1 VAQVVEAHDGRQLAV
16 KSLGDPVGRPVFLL
30 HGTPGTL
37 DGPLPRG
44 IFLYRLGIRLISY
57 TRPGYPG
64 SDRHENRTVAD
75 AAADVEAIADKLG
88 LGRFS
93 VIGRSG
99 GAPHALACAAAKPL
113 RDRVVCT
120 AALSS
125 LAPYDAHGNGLDWFA
140 GMADSNIEA
149 YRNATSFHKMADSES
164 GLQSLIATFN
174 EHARQVRNN
183 SQGLLNTLW
192 PELVESDRRII
203 GDVALRRIIARAH
216 AEAVRDSIDG
226 WLDDVMALGS
236 PWGFELSDITSPVL
250 LWHGVDDKQSP
261 ASHAK
266 WLAKKI
272 PTADLDLNPGVAHFG
287 AVEILP
293 ETLSWVLRQ
302 VSAPAP
308 IEAPVAP
315 PPVYSERLR
324 GDYAEQSAGSAGGGD
339 VGMIGAEH
347 RP

>member
-1 VAQVVEAHDGRQLAV
+1 VAQVVRTRDGRQLAV
-16 KSLGDPVGRPVFLL
+16 KSLGDPLGRPVFML

-44 IFLYRLGIRLISY
+44 IYLYRLGIRLISY

-64 SDRHENRTVAD
+64 SDRHKGRTVAD

-99 GAPHALACAAAKPL
+99 GAPHALACAASKPL
-113 RDRVVCT
+113 RDRIICT

-125 LAPYDAHGNGLDWFA
+125 LAPYEAHNNGLDWFA
-140 GMADSNIEA
+140 GMANSNIEA
-149 YRNATSFHKMADSES
+149 YRNATNSRDVDDSES

-174 EHARQVRNN
+174 EHAKQVRNN

-192 PELVESDRRII
+192 PELGGSDRQVV
-203 GDVALRRIIARAH
+203 GDVTLRRIIARVH

-236 PWGFELSDITSPVL
+236 PWGFKLSDINSPVL
-250 LWHGVDDKQSP
+250 LWHGVDDRYSP

-266 WLAKKI
+266 WLAKNI
-272 PTADLDLNPGVAHFG
+272 PTADLDLDPDVAHFG

-293 ETLSWVLRQ
+293 ETLIWVLRQ
-302 VSAPAP
+302 MNPVSPIPA
-308 IEAPVAP
+308 
-315 PPVYSERLR
+315 PPVYSERLEI
-324 GDYAEQSAGSAGGGD
+324 DYAKQSAGSGGGSD
-339 VGMIGAEH
+339 VGMIGAKNQL
-347 RP
+347 

>member
-1 VAQVVEAHDGRQLAV
+1 MAQVVRARDGRQLAV
-16 KSLGDPVGRPVFLL
+16 KSLGDPAGRPVFLM

-37 DGPLPRG
+37 DGPVPRG

-64 SDRHENRTVAD
+64 SDRDKDRTVAD
-75 AAADVEAIADKLG
+75 AAADVEAIADKLN
-88 LGRFS
+88 LDRFS

-99 GAPHALACAAAKPL
+99 GAPHALACAAAKSL
-113 RDRVVCT
+113 QDRVICT

-125 LAPYDAHGNGLDWFA
+125 LAPYDAHDNGLDWYA

-149 YRNATSFHKMADSES
+149 YRNATDHES
-164 GLQSLIATFN
+164 DLQPLIATFN

-183 SQGLLNTLW
+183 SQGLLNSLW
-192 PELVESDRRII
+192 PELEGSDKQIV
-203 GDVALRRIIARAH
+203 GDVALRRIIAQSH
-216 AEAVRDSIDG
+216 AKAIRDSVDG

-250 LWHGVDDKQSP
+250 LWHGVDDRYSP
-261 ASHAK
+261 VGHAE

-272 PTADLDLNPGVAHFG
+272 PTADLDLDPGVAHFG

-293 ETLSWVLRQ
+293 ETLTWVLRQ
-302 VSAPAP
+302 VTGRQPDRGAP
-308 IEAPVAP
+308 
-315 PPVYSERLR
+315 RLIR
-324 GDYAEQSAGSAGGGD
+324 TAAD
-339 VGMIGAEH
+339 
-347 RP
+347 

>member
-1 VAQVVEAHDGRQLAV
+1 MGGPVAQVVRAHDGRQLAV

-64 SDRHENRTVAD
+64 STRHEGRTVAD
-75 AAADVEAIADKLG
+75 AATDVEAIADKLD

-99 GAPHALACAAAKPL
+99 GAPHALACAAAKSL
-113 RDRVVCT
+113 RDRVICT

-125 LAPYDAHGNGLDWFA
+125 LAPYDVHGNGLDWFA

-149 YRNATSFHKMADSES
+149 YRNVTNSEPI
-164 GLQSLIATFN
+164 LQSLIATFN
-174 EHARQVRNN
+174 EHAGQVRNN

-192 PELVESDRRII
+192 PELSGSERQVI
-203 GDVALRRIIARAH
+203 GDAALRRIIAHVH
-216 AEAVRDSIDG
+216 AEAVRDTIDG
-226 WLDDVMALGS
+226 WLDDVVALGS
-236 PWGFELSDITSPVL
+236 PWGFELSDIASPVL
-250 LWHGVDDKQSP
+250 LWHGVDDRYSP
-261 ASHAK
+261 VSHAK

-272 PTADLDLNPGVAHFG
+272 RTADLDLNPGVAHFG

-302 VSAPAP
+302 VSAAGPIAAP
-308 IEAPVAP
+308 SA
-315 PPVYSERLR
+315 YSERLWV
-324 GDYAEQSAGSAGGGD
+324 DYAEQSAGSAGGSD

>member
-1 VAQVVEAHDGRQLAV
+1 MGGPVAQVVKAHDGRQLAV

-37 DGPLPRG
+37 DGPQPRG

-64 SDRHENRTVAD
+64 SDRHEGRTVAD
-75 AAADVEAIADKLG
+75 AAADVEAIADKLD
-88 LGRFS
+88 LGQFS

-99 GAPHALACAAAKPL
+99 GAPHALACAAAKSL
-113 RDRVVCT
+113 RDRVICT

-140 GMADSNIEA
+140 GMADSNVKA
-149 YRNATSFHKMADSES
+149 YRNATTLHQVADPAPN
-164 GLQSLIATFN
+164 LQSLIATFC
-174 EHARQVRNN
+174 EHARQVRND

-192 PELVESDRRII
+192 PELSGSERQVI
-203 GDVALRRIIARAH
+203 GDAALRRIIAQVH

-236 PWGFELSDITSPVL
+236 PWGFELSDIVSPVL
-250 LWHGVDDKQSP
+250 LWHGVDDRYSP

-272 PTADLDLNPGVAHFG
+272 PTADLDLNPDVAHFG
-287 AVEILP
+287 AIEILP
-293 ETLSWVLRQ
+293 ETLNWVFRQ
-302 VSAPAP
+302 VSAVGPSAAAPA
-308 IEAPVAP
+308 
-315 PPVYSERLR
+315 YSERLWV
-324 GDYAEQSAGSAGGGD
+324 DYAE
-339 VGMIGAEH
+339 
-347 RP
+347 

>member
-1 VAQVVEAHDGRQLAV
+1 MAQVVRAHDGRQLAV
-16 KSLGDPVGRPVFLL
+16 KCLGDPAGRPVFLL

-64 SDRHENRTVAD
+64 STRHEGRTVAD

-88 LGRFS
+88 LDRFS

-99 GAPHALACAAAKPL
+99 GAPHALACAAAESL
-113 RDRVVCT
+113 RDRVICT

-125 LAPYDAHGNGLDWFA
+125 LAPYDAHSKGLDWFA

-149 YRNATSFHKMADSES
+149 YRNVTDSEPI
-164 GLQSLIATFN
+164 LQSLIATFN
-174 EHARQVRNN
+174 EHARQDRNN
-183 SQGLLNTLW
+183 SQGLRNALR
-192 PELVESDRRII
+192 PELSASERQVI
-203 GDVALRRIIARAH
+203 GDTALRRIIAQVH
-216 AEAVRDSIDG
+216 AEEVRDSIDG
-226 WLDDVMALGS
+226 WLDDVVALGS
-236 PWGFELSDITSPVL
+236 PWGFELSDIVSPVL
-250 LWHGVDDKQSP
+250 LWHGVDDRYSP

-302 VSAPAP
+302 VGAAGPIAAPSAYFRTA
-308 IEAPVAP
+308 A
-315 PPVYSERLR
+315 
-324 GDYAEQSAGSAGGGD
+324 D
-339 VGMIGAEH
+339 
-347 RP
+347 

>member
-1 VAQVVEAHDGRQLAV
+1 MGGLPWRRWSRLTTGANWQLRAWATHWDGRCSCCTARLERSTVLCRAV
-16 KSLGDPVGRPVFLL
+16 SFS
-30 HGTPGTL
+30 T
-37 DGPLPRG
+37 
-44 IFLYRLGIRLISY
+44 RLGVRLISY

-64 SDRHENRTVAD
+64 SSRDEGRTVAD

-113 RDRVVCT
+113 RDRVICT

-125 LAPYDAHGNGLDWFA
+125 LAPYDVHGNGLDWFA

-149 YRNATSFHKMADSES
+149 YRNVTSFHKMADTAS

-203 GDVALRRIIARAH
+203 GDVALRFLLSR
-216 AEAVRDSIDG
+216 
-226 WLDDVMALGS
+226 GS
-236 PWGFELSDITSPVL
+236 M
-250 LWHGVDDKQSP
+250 
-261 ASHAK
+261 
-266 WLAKKI
+266 
-272 PTADLDLNPGVAHFG
+272 
-287 AVEILP
+287 
-293 ETLSWVLRQ
+293 LRRC
-302 VSAPAP
+302 AT
-308 IEAPVAP
+308 
-315 PPVYSERLR
+315 
-324 GDYAEQSAGSAGGGD
+324 
-339 VGMIGAEH
+339 
-347 RP
+347 

>member
-1 VAQVVEAHDGRQLAV
+1 VAQVVKTHDGRQLAV
-16 KSLGDPVGRPVFLL
+16 KSLGDPSGRPVFLL

-64 SDRHENRTVAD
+64 STRHEHRTVAD
-75 AAADVEAIADKLG
+75 AAADVEAIADKLE

-113 RDRVVCT
+113 RGRVICT

-140 GMADSNIEA
+140 GMADSNIKA
-149 YRNATSFHKMADSES
+149 YRNATRSHDVTDSQS
-164 GLQSLIATFN
+164 YLHSLIVTFN
-174 EHARQVRNN
+174 EQARQVRNN
-183 SQGLLNTLW
+183 SQGLLNALW
-192 PELVESDRRII
+192 PDLSGPERQVI
-203 GDVALRRIIARAH
+203 GDTALRRLIAQVH

-226 WLDDVMALGS
+226 WLDDVVALGS
-236 PWGFELSDITSPVL
+236 PWGFELSDIVSPVL
-250 LWHGVDDKQSP
+250 LWHGVDDRYSP

-272 PTADLDLNPGVAHFG
+272 PTADLELNAGVAHFG
-287 AVEILP
+287 AVEVLP
-293 ETLSWVLRQ
+293 ETLTWVLRQ
-302 VSAPAP
+302 VSA
-308 IEAPVAP
+308 VAP
-315 PPVYSERLR
+315 LVSPPAYSERLR
-324 GDYAEQSAGSAGGGD
+324 IDYAEQSTGSGSGSD
-339 VGMIGAEH
+339 VGMISAKH
-347 RP
+347 QP

>member
-1 VAQVVEAHDGRQLAV
+1 VAQVVKAHDGRQLAV
-16 KSLGDPVGRPVFLL
+16 KSLGDPVGQPVFLL

-75 AAADVEAIADKLG
+75 AAADVEAIADKLD

-99 GAPHALACAAAKPL
+99 GAPHALACAAAKSL
-113 RDRVVCT
+113 RDRIICT

-125 LAPYDAHGNGLDWFA
+125 LAPYDAHGKGLDWFA

-149 YRNATSFHKMADSES
+149 YRNATNFHKGTNSEPI
-164 GLQSLIATFN
+164 LQSLIATFN

-192 PELVESDRRII
+192 PELGESDRRII
-203 GDVALRRIIARAH
+203 GDVALRRIIARVH

-272 PTADLDLNPGVAHFG
+272 PTADLDLDPGVAHFG

-302 VSAPAP
+302 VSGASPVPAP
-308 IEAPVAP
+308 PA
-315 PPVYSERLR
+315 YSERLR
-324 GDYAEQSAGSAGGGD
+324 VDYAEQSAGSASGSD
-339 VGMIGAEH
+339 VGMIRAEH

>member
-1 VAQVVEAHDGRQLAV
+1 MAQVVEAHDGRQLAV

-64 SDRHENRTVAD
+64 SDRDKGRTVAD
-75 AAADVEAIADKLG
+75 AAADVEAIADKLE
-88 LGRFS
+88 LGPFS

-99 GAPHALACAAAKPL
+99 GAPHALACAAAESL
-113 RDRVVCT
+113 RDRLICT

-125 LAPYDAHGNGLDWFA
+125 LAPYDAEGLDWFV

-149 YRNATSFHKMADSES
+149 YRNVTDFHKYSNSEHI
-164 GLQSLIATFN
+164 LQPLIAMFN
-174 EHARQVRNN
+174 EHAKQVRTN

-192 PELVESDRRII
+192 PELGESDRQII

-216 AEAVRDSIDG
+216 AKAVSDSIDG

-236 PWGFELSDITSPVL
+236 PWGFELSNVTAPVL
-250 LWHGVDDKQSP
+250 LWHGADDKQSP
-261 ASHAK
+261 ASHSK
-266 WLAKKI
+266 WLAKEI
-272 PTADLDLNPGVAHFG
+272 PTAILDLDPGVAHFG

-293 ETLSWVLRQ
+293 KTLNWVLAQ
-302 VSAPAP
+302 VSATAPTAAAPAF
-308 IEAPVAP
+308 
-315 PPVYSERLR
+315 SEGLR
-324 GDYAEQSAGSAGGGD
+324 VDYAEQSAGSASGRD
-339 VGMIGAEH
+339 VGMIRADH
-347 RP
+347 RS

>member
-1 VAQVVEAHDGRQLAV
+1 VAQVVRALDGRQLAV
-16 KSLGDPVGRPVFLL
+16 KTLGDPLGRPVFML

-44 IFLYRLGIRLISY
+44 IFFYRLGIRLISY

-75 AAADVEAIADKLG
+75 AATDVETIADKLR
-88 LGRFS
+88 LDRFS

-99 GAPHALACAAAKPL
+99 GAPHALACAAAKSL
-113 RDRVVCT
+113 HDRLICT

-125 LAPYDAHGNGLDWFA
+125 LAPYDAHNNGLDWFA
-140 GMADSNIEA
+140 GMADSNIAA
-149 YRNATSFHKMADSES
+149 YRNATHPRNLDDSEAR
-164 GLQSLIATFN
+164 LQSLIATFN
-174 EHARQVRNN
+174 EHATQVRNN

-192 PELVESDRRII
+192 PELGGSDRRVI
-203 GDVALRRIIARAH
+203 GDVALRRIIAQVH

-236 PWGFELSDITSPVL
+236 PWGFELSEITSPVL
-250 LWHGVDDKQSP
+250 LWHGVDDKYSP
-261 ASHAK
+261 ASHAE
-266 WLAKKI
+266 WLANKI
-272 PTADLDLNPGVAHFG
+272 PTADLDLNPDVAHFG

-293 ETLSWVLRQ
+293 KALAWVLRQ
-302 VSAPAP
+302 AGAAGPKPAGP
-308 IEAPVAP
+308 A
-315 PPVYSERLR
+315 YSERLR
-324 GDYAEQSAGSAGGGD
+324 VDYAEQSAGCRGGNN

>member
-1 VAQVVEAHDGRQLAV
+1 VAQVVSVYDGRRLAV
-16 KSLGDPVGRPVFLL
+16 KTLGDPAGQPVFLL

-44 IFLYRLGIRLISY
+44 IYLYRRGVRLISY

-64 SDRHENRTVAD
+64 SDRLEGRTVAD
-75 AAADVEAIADKLG
+75 AAADVAAIADHFDID
-88 LGRFS
+88 RFS

-99 GAPHALACAAAKPL
+99 GAPHALACAAAHCL

-140 GMADSNIEA
+140 GMAASNVRA
-149 YRNATSFHKMADSES
+149 YRNVTRDES
-164 GLQSLIATFN
+164 NLQPLIAIFN

-192 PELVESDRRII
+192 PELDGSDRQIV
-203 GDVALRRIIARAH
+203 GDVALRRIIARVH
-216 AEAVRDSIDG
+216 AEAVRDTVDG
-226 WLDDVMALGS
+226 WLDDVVALGS

-250 LWHGVDDKQSP
+250 LWHGVNDRHSP

-266 WLAKKI
+266 WLAKTI
-272 PTADLDLNPGVAHFG
+272 PTADLDLNPDIAHFG

-293 ETLSWVLRQ
+293 EALTWVLRQ
-302 VSAPAP
+302 VSATAPARSRR
-308 IEAPVAP
+308 P
-315 PPVYSERLR
+315 PYSERLR
-324 GDYAEQSAGSAGGGD
+324 VDYAEQPTGSPGGHN
-339 VGMIGAEH
+339 VGMIGAEY
-347 RP
+347 RL

>member
-1 VAQVVEAHDGRQLAV
+1 VAQVIRAHEGRQLAV
-16 KSLGDPVGRPVFLL
+16 KSSGDPVGQPVFLL
-30 HGTPGTL
+30 HGTPGTA

-64 SDRHENRTVAD
+64 SDRQPGRTVGD
-75 AAADVEAIADKLG
+75 AAADVEAIADALDI
-88 LGRFS
+88 GRFS
-93 VIGRSG
+93 VVGRSG
-99 GAPHALACAAAKPL
+99 GAPHALACAAAKSL
-113 RDRVVCT
+113 RDRVICT

-140 GMADSNIEA
+140 GMADSNVEA
-149 YRNATSFHKMADSES
+149 YRNATRLSNFFGSES
-164 GLQSLIATFN
+164 GLQELIATFN

-183 SQGLLNTLW
+183 SQGLLNALW
-192 PELVESDRRII
+192 LELSGSERLVI
-203 GDVALRRIIARAH
+203 GDAALRRIIAQVH

-226 WLDDVMALGS
+226 WLDDVVALGC
-236 PWGFELSDITSPVL
+236 PWGFELSDIASPVL
-250 LWHGVDDKQSP
+250 LWHGVDDRYSP

-266 WLAKKI
+266 WLAEKI

-293 ETLSWVLRQ
+293 ETLSWVRRQ
-302 VSAPAP
+302 VSAAGPLA
-308 IEAPVAP
+308 AP
-315 PPVYSERLR
+315 PAYSERLR
-324 GDYAEQSAGSAGGGD
+324 IDYAEESAGSGGGSD
-339 VGMIGAEH
+339 VRMVRAEH

>member
-1 VAQVVEAHDGRQLAV
+1 MAQVVKAHDGRQLAV
-16 KSLGDPVGRPVFLL
+16 KSLGNPTGRPVFLL

-64 SDRHENRTVAD
+64 STRQENRTVAH
-75 AAADVEAIADKLG
+75 AAADVEAIADELC
-88 LGRFS
+88 LEEFS

-99 GAPHALACAAAKPL
+99 GAPHALACAAAESL
-113 RDRVVCT
+113 RGRVICT

-125 LAPYDAHGNGLDWFA
+125 LAPYDAHGDGLDWFA

-149 YRNATSFHKMADSES
+149 YRNATGFHDVPDSES

-174 EHARQVRNN
+174 EHRRKVRNN
-183 SQGLLNTLW
+183 SQGLLNALW
-192 PELVESDRRII
+192 PELGGPDRHIM
-203 GDVALRRIIARAH
+203 GDVALRRIIARVH

-236 PWGFELSDITSPVL
+236 SWGFDLSDIKSPVL
-250 LWHGVDDKQSP
+250 LWHGVEDKYSP

-272 PTADLDLNPGVAHFG
+272 RTADLDLKPDRAHFA

-293 ETLSWVLRQ
+293 ETLTWVRAQINAAGRGSPPAQNGCGLTTENSRRE
-302 VSAPAP
+302 APA
-308 IEAPVAP
+308 AVT
-315 PPVYSERLR
+315 S
-324 GDYAEQSAGSAGGGD
+324 G
-339 VGMIGAEH
+339 
-347 RP
+347 

>member
-1 VAQVVEAHDGRQLAV
+1 MGGPVAQVVKTHDGRQLAV
-16 KSLGDPVGRPVFLL
+16 KSSGDPVGQPVFLL

-64 SDRHENRTVAD
+64 STRHEGRTVAD
-75 AAADVEAIADKLG
+75 AATDVEAIADKLD

-99 GAPHALACAAAKPL
+99 GAPHALACAAAKSL
-113 RDRVVCT
+113 RDRVICT

-125 LAPYDAHGNGLDWFA
+125 LAPYDAHGKGLDWFA

-149 YRNATSFHKMADSES
+149 YRNVTNSEPI
-164 GLQSLIATFN
+164 LQSLIATFN

-192 PELVESDRRII
+192 PELGESDRRII
-203 GDVALRRIIARAH
+203 GEVALRGIIARVH
-216 AEAVRDSIDG
+216 AEAIRDSIDG
-226 WLDDVMALGS
+226 CLDDVWALGS

-250 LWHGVDDKQSP
+250 IWHGVDAKYSQ
-261 ASHAK
+261 ASQAK
-266 WLAKKI
+266 WRA
-272 PTADLDLNPGVAHFG
+272 
-287 AVEILP
+287 
-293 ETLSWVLRQ
+293 
-302 VSAPAP
+302 
-308 IEAPVAP
+308 
-315 PPVYSERLR
+315 
-324 GDYAEQSAGSAGGGD
+324 
-339 VGMIGAEH
+339 
-347 RP
+347 